1 VAGQRG
7 VSHLLELFASDMRVT
22 MTLIGAKAVHE
33 ITGDNLAA
41 ERRNS
46 RRKDGTVSRSAV
58 YCRRPNKP
66 FDAASV
72 RQYCDSLPCPK
83 RRRGNYHGRRALV
96 SDASDRKRIAPVQAM
111 ATLAGI
117 IVGVS

>member
-1 VAGQRG
+1 
-7 VSHLLELFASDMRVT
+7 
-22 MTLIGAKAVHE
+22 
-33 ITGDNLAA
+33 
-41 ERRNS
+41 
-46 RRKDGTVSRSAV
+46 
-58 YCRRPNKP
+58 
-66 FDAASV
+66 V

-83 RRRGNYHGRRALV
+83 RRRGNYIGRRALV